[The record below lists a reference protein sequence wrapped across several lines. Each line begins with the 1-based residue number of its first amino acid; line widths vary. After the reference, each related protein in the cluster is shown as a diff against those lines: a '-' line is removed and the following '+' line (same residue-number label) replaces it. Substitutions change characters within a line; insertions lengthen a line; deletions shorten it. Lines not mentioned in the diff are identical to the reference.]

1 MSAKKLHVKGAT
13 IKIPSG
19 YIGYFGKFVPGAL
32 KTSMLPIP
40 VLIIDADDQLEY
52 ECELVEVVSIKDY
65 LPSIFT
71 RLAEDKLPEE
81 LEPELLSRLKVESI
95 NQIAFYLY
103 RHGRTVR

>member
-40 VLIIDADDQLEY
+40 VLIVDADDQLEY
-52 ECELVEVVSIKDY
+52 ECEHSLILLD
-65 LPSIFT
+65 
-71 RLAEDKLPEE
+71 AEFQ
-81 LEPELLSRLKVESI
+81 LLNLIYHLHK
-95 NQIAFYLY
+95 
-103 RHGRTVR
+103 

>member
-1 MSAKKLHVKGAT
+1 MSAKKVTAKQVT

-19 YIGYFGKFVPGAL
+19 YFGLFAKYVPGAL

-40 VLIIDADDQLEY
+40 VILVDQDNLNEY

-65 LPSIFT
+65 LPSVFT

-81 LEPELLSRLKVESI
+81 LEPQLLSRLKVESI

-103 RHGRTVR
+103 RHGRTIR

>member
-1 MSAKKLHVKGAT
+1 MSIKKLYVKAAT
-13 IKIPSG
+13 VKIPSG
-19 YIGYFGKFVPGAL
+19 YIPYFGKFVPGAL

-40 VLIIDADDQLEY
+40 ILIIDADDQQEY

-71 RLAEDKLPEE
+71 RMAEDKLPEE
-81 LEPELLSRLKVESI
+81 LEPELLSRLKVQSI

-103 RHGRTVR
+103 RHGRNFR

>member
-1 MSAKKLHVKGAT
+1 MSTKKVFAKDVT

-19 YIGYFGKFVPGAL
+19 YFAYFGKYVPGKL
-32 KTSMLPIP
+32 TTSMLPIP
-40 VLIIDADDQLEY
+40 VVLVDQDDLQEF

-65 LPSIFT
+65 LPTIFT

-103 RHGRTVR
+103 RHGRTIR